1 MRHRAADLGPVFD
14 AAGYGGGFD
23 LESADTACRGG
34 FEPVAVPEPPPLPR
48 RGHPLAVAGTAAVAL
63 VGAALLVAGATQ
75 VVQRDELTG
84 LATPQPG
91 PVPVAHHQAP
101 GPGLLHQPL
110 MTVPS
115 SPAVPSAPSMAS
127 PPPPG
132 TPQIAGSGS
141 GSGSA
146 APGTQLPNTIRLPRG
161 GTAYLVH
168 VEVADDGSLPIP
180 SGVDQAVWWGTGL
193 NAAAGAT
200 VFAGHVNWAGV
211 TGPFAELWQDAVG
224 AVITVRDN
232 AGKQLRYQVTQV
244 LTLNKTQLP
253 QQAPTLFAPTGPQRI
268 VVATC
273 GGEWVGG
280 SLGYADNRVLV
291 AVPVNG

>member
-1 MRHRAADLGPVFD
+1 VRHRAADLGPVFD
-14 AAGYGGGFD
+14 AAGYGGGLD
-23 LESADTACRGG
+23 LESADTTRRGG

-75 VVQRDELTG
+75 VVQRNELTG

-91 PVPVAHHQAP
+91 PVPIAHHQAP
-101 GPGLLHQPL
+101 GPGVLHQPL
-110 MTVPS
+110 VTVPA
-115 SPAVPSAPSMAS
+115 SPAPPPSSSAS
-127 PPPPG
+127 PPPGP
-132 TPQIAGSGS
+132 PAPA

-146 APGTQLPNTIRLPRG
+146 AAGTQLPNTIRLPRG

-193 NAAAGAT
+193 DAAAGAT

-211 TGPFAELWQDAVG
+211 TGPFAELWQDSVG
-224 AVITVRDN
+224 AVVTVRDN
-232 AGKQLRYQVTQV
+232 SGKQLRYRVTQV
-244 LTLNKTQLP
+244 LTLNKSQLP

-291 AVPVNG
+291 AMPVHG